1 MPPSI
6 ANNKFISSALPG
18 LSKTL
23 NTAAIYGQDPNK
35 AVTTLNGVNYNYA
48 GDPIETK
55 APTVVDTA
63 QSDYAKLL
71 TQIKSMQSQQQVY
84 APKLDFAA
92 INSQARSAAENAVN
106 PYYTKTLND
115 FLTQQAAKR
124 TQYETQNAT
133 NVQNLQDT
141 LKQTLEANA
150 LSKERTGADVAL
162 NQEQINTQNDQNQQ
176 DTGTQFEDQRLAD
189 AKALATAGILGS
201 GAGNRATATNAA
213 NANTAEGRQNAK
225 FQEQRNQ
232 QELFKTRTFEDLAK
246 SGELATANTAKGEKQ
261 AKFDLDSYIQNL
273 GFEEQNQRNSLE
285 QQRLSAVGQEQQ
297 NQQQLLVNN
306 FINSIADPAKRQ
318 AALQAYA

>member
-1 MPPSI
+1 MAVSVQPYTTPKISGVV
-6 ANNKFISSALPG
+6 NNYGTQTSYSGVPTSLKVTNNPVNTISGQVASNQDY
-18 LSKTL
+18 L
-23 NTAAIYGQDPNK
+23 NN
-35 AVTTLNGVNYNYA
+35 
-48 GDPIETK
+48 
-55 APTVVDTA
+55 A
-63 QSDYAKLL
+63 QSETTRL
-71 TQIKSMQSQQQVY
+71 TEQIKNMIAQQNQKVY
-84 APKLDFAA
+84 APKLDFAS

-150 LSKERTGADVAL
+150 LNKERTGADVAL
-162 NQEQINTQNDQNQQ
+162 NQEQINTQNDQNQV

-189 AKALATAGILGS
+189 AKALAIAGVLGS
-201 GAGNRATATNAA
+201 GAGNRATGAA
-213 NANTAEGRQNAK
+213 QTANNTAEGRQNAK

-273 GFEEQNQRNSLE
+273 GFEEQNQRNSLDA
-285 QQRLSAVGQEQQ
+285 Q
-297 NQQQLLVNN
+297 
-306 FINSIADPAKRQ
+306 RQ
-318 AALQAYA
+318 AEIDAKTAKFAQDSYASFIRGITDPRQALAAAQKYGSSF